1 MYKHRQKKT
10 RKDDTFERRR
20 RRQRRRRPRH
30 ALLWRTQK
38 LSRTR
43 TPHAIEENQIE
54 CIIVVFKRRTR
65 TTICSGSNNSADI
78 IKTTTCL
85 PTFGAAA
92 PPAFR
97 RRARDSRGSSG
108 PSRGRSSPG
117 RAGTTVRIRDSFF
130 FSNCIDAK
138 DVWDPFKTERCSFLG
153 RLMIFSSVR
162 PSRRRLTKPPSLS
175 LSGMTTTITTTKKKS
190 RERDQRLAELQEVSK
205 SDGAV
210 RERVLRAE

>member
-1 MYKHRQKKT
+1 MTEEQVVKPIGKKWRMVLCKRQKKT

-20 RRQRRRRPRH
+20 RRRQRRRRRPRH

-92 PPAFR
+92 AAAPQKAAFR
-97 RRARDSRGSSG
+97 RRARDSRDGSSG

-130 FSNCIDAK
+130 FPI
-138 DVWDPFKTERCSFLG
+138 V
-153 RLMIFSSVR
+153 
-162 PSRRRLTKPPSLS
+162 
-175 LSGMTTTITTTKKKS
+175 
-190 RERDQRLAELQEVSK
+190 
-205 SDGAV
+205 
-210 RERVLRAE
+210 

>member
-1 MYKHRQKKT
+1 MVLHKRQKKT

-20 RRQRRRRPRH
+20 RRRQRRQRRRPRH

-65 TTICSGSNNSADI
+65 TTIYSGSNSAD

-85 PTFGAAA
+85 PTFGAAAA

-97 RRARDSRGSSG
+97 RRARDSRDGSSG

-130 FSNCIDAK
+130 FPI
-138 DVWDPFKTERCSFLG
+138 V
-153 RLMIFSSVR
+153 
-162 PSRRRLTKPPSLS
+162 
-175 LSGMTTTITTTKKKS
+175 
-190 RERDQRLAELQEVSK
+190 
-205 SDGAV
+205 
-210 RERVLRAE
+210 

>member
-1 MYKHRQKKT
+1 MLLKPIGKKWRMVLCKRQKKKT

-20 RRQRRRRPRH
+20 RRRQRRQRRRPRH

-92 PPAFR
+92 AAAPQKAAFR
-97 RRARDSRGSSG
+97 RRAPRDSRDICSSG

-130 FSNCIDAK
+130 FPI
-138 DVWDPFKTERCSFLG
+138 V
-153 RLMIFSSVR
+153 
-162 PSRRRLTKPPSLS
+162 
-175 LSGMTTTITTTKKKS
+175 
-190 RERDQRLAELQEVSK
+190 
-205 SDGAV
+205 
-210 RERVLRAE
+210 